1 MALMKKKI
9 IQIFSDGSVGFN
21 NTVIKKLKKSKMLT
35 KDHANFNLYKKNLTI
50 VTKQTNINSF
60 KTKYFRF

>member
-35 KDHANFNLYKKNLTI
+35 KDHTNFNLYKKNLTI
-50 VTKQTNINSF
+50 VTKQTNLNSF